1 MGLKCG
7 TIIVPK
13 RKGVSTMK
21 TINLRLSDI
30 DERALVILQRLST
43 DGGKYRPDSL
53 NRIICDALA
62 DKLANHLETMDVA
75 EAALLRE
82 EWLENKAG
90 L

>member
-1 MGLKCG
+1 MWYYNS
-7 TIIVPK
+7 TK
-13 RKGVSTMK
+13 RKGESTMK

-62 DKLANHLETMDVA
+62 DKLSSHLETMEAGD
-75 EAALLRE
+75 AALLRE
-82 EWLENKAG
+82 EWLGIKAG